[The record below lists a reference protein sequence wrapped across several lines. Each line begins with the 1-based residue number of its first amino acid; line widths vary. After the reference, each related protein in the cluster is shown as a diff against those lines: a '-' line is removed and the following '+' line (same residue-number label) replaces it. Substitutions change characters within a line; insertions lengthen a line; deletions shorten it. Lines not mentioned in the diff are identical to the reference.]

1 MKDLKH
7 LYTFEKL
14 LLESNNDL
22 VRQAADRGD
31 KIIGINCFQLP
42 EAFYNLP
49 GITAIHVRAPRT
61 GTMEMG
67 TYYMTSMTC
76 EYCRA
81 VVERALEGGY
91 QFLDAILE
99 TAACSQVA
107 DCFENLERL
116 QLCNKEGF
124 FIAHIDAPMKSD
136 DNAVQHMI
144 RMTRKRIL
152 DRLTEE
158 FGTDTSE
165 DALRKSVEIHN
176 EVCRLVS
183 EIGAYRAEENPRIT
197 GYEFAVI
204 CLVTYACPK
213 DLLLPML
220 RETAEEL
227 KKRKPDSD
235 KKKKYR
241 ARVLLVGSEIDD
253 ADYVKEIE
261 EAGALVVADRYCY
274 GSYPDRIPIELNDK
288 EDVLTQICRH
298 VVKNNQCPRYMD
310 MEAVQYRKDVLDQLM
325 KQYHADGII
334 VQQMKFCNFWG
345 YERAGMQYIMREEYG
360 YPVLSMDR
368 PYVVASSGQL
378 RTRVQAFVE
387 SIEIKQIQ
395 KTGKGGDD

>member
-7 LYTFEKL
+7 LYEFEKL

-22 VRQAADRGD
+22 VRKAADRGD

-49 GITAIHVRAPRT
+49 GITAVHIRAPRT
-61 GTMEMG
+61 GSMEMG

-107 DCFENLERL
+107 DCFENVERL
-116 QLCNKEGF
+116 GLCTKDGF
-124 FIAHIDAPMKSD
+124 FVAHIDAPMKSD
-136 DNAVQHMI
+136 DNAVNHMI
-144 RMTRKRIL
+144 RMSRKRIL

-158 FGTDTSE
+158 FGTDTSD

-176 EVCRLVS
+176 EVCRLIT
-183 EIGAYRAEENPRIT
+183 EIGEYRAEENPRIT

-213 DLLLPML
+213 DLILPML

-227 KKRKPDSD
+227 KKRKPDTE
-235 KKKKYR
+235 KKYR
-241 ARVLLVGSEIDD
+241 ARVLLAGSEIDD
-253 ADYVKEIE
+253 PDYVKEIE
-261 EAGALVVADRYCY
+261 DAGALVVADRYCY
-274 GSYPDRIPIELNDK
+274 GSYPDRIPIDLKDD

-298 VVKNNQCPRYMD
+298 TVKNNQCPRYMD
-310 MEAVQYRKDVLDQLM
+310 METVKYRKDVIDSLA
-325 KQYHADGII
+325 KKYHADGVI

-345 YERAGMQYIMREEYG
+345 YERAGMQHILREEYG
-360 YPVLSMDR
+360 YPVLSIDR
-368 PYVVASSGQL
+368 PYVVTYSGQL

-387 SIEIKQIQ
+387 SIEIKAINRS
-395 KTGKGGDD
+395 KGGVA